1 MFRPYVNVNTVVFKQ
16 IKMMV
21 TTINVAFN
29 RGLLTNSYTTQTI
42 Y

>member
-1 MFRPYVNVNTVVFKQ
+1 MFRPYVNVNTVVFKK

-21 TTINVAFN
+21 TTINVALN
-29 RGLLTNSYTTQTI
+29 GGLFTNSYTTQTI